1 MTSIQALLAAL
12 ALAAGAAGCTL
23 SEDSLTL
30 ESNARLLENEADT
43 NLIVPAYSDDREG
56 MAVVGDLD
64 GDGLDDLVIGNGY
77 YRAEGEAERMERG
90 AVYVAYGAAG
100 RSGDV
105 EIGDAVLELADPFYS
120 NQQVA
125 VAAAGDVDGDGYDD
139 FLATNHHFYSW
150 CTDIAPDPDPTFDP
164 PRRDVT
170 FLVYGGPERLAG
182 TRRIVDVGSAIRG
195 DQDCTGF
202 GGEVAGLGDLDGDGY
217 GDFALRSW
225 RPRTVDEWGGQ
236 EADPGLHDGPRL
248 LRLGRPPAGRDRH
261 RGRRRD
267 AARLRRFHRRVRP
280 GRRR

>member
-150 CTDIAPDPDPTFDP
+150 CTDIAPDPDPTFDSAA
-164 PRRDVT
+164 PRRD
-170 FLVYGGPERLAG
+170 LPGLRRPGAPGRDPADRRRRER
-182 TRRIVDVGSAIRG
+182 
-195 DQDCTGF
+195 
-202 GGEVAGLGDLDGDGY
+202 
-217 GDFALRSW
+217 
-225 RPRTVDEWGGQ
+225 
-236 EADPGLHDGPRL
+236 DPGRSGLH
-248 LRLGRPPAGRDRH
+248 
-261 RGRRRD
+261 
-267 AARLRRFHRRVRP
+267 RLRRRGGRPRRSSTGMDTATSPFAHGAR
-280 GRRR
+280 GQSTSGAARRRIRTP